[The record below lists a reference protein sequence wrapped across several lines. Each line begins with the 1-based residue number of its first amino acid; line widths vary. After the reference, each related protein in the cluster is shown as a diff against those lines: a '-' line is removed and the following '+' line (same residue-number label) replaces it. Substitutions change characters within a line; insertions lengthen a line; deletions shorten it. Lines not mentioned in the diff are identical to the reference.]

1 MDGSGAHPA
10 PCQMDRTP
18 QDTGPPD
25 PAPAPLHATHRSAG
39 GSKERNCSAASNSAC
54 RGAQGAAPM
63 GTSRSCGLS
72 VKAPVGTWLVD
83 VGQDPQTDHETALG
97 WRLRCVG
104 WSGHGTWP
112 GRSPRRRRRKAA
124 GIGLSSSAPY
134 TFPSW
139 WSGGS
144 KRGLSVGAPALRAGA
159 WMELL
164 ACPTPP
170 KNQEA
175 V

>member
-1 MDGSGAHPA
+1 MAPLPTATMDGSGAHPA

-39 GSKERNCSAASNSAC
+39 SSKERNCSAASNSAC

-83 VGQDPQTDHETALG
+83 VGQDPQTDHETALA
-97 WRLRCVG
+97 WCLRCVG
-104 WSGHGTWP
+104 WSGHGTGHGLGAP
-112 GRSPRRRRRKAA
+112 LGGTGRRRKAA
-124 GIGLSSSAPY
+124 
-134 TFPSW
+134 
-139 WSGGS
+139 
-144 KRGLSVGAPALRAGA
+144 VGQS
-159 WMELL
+159 
-164 ACPTPP
+164 P
-170 KNQEA
+170 KA
-175 V
+175 RM